1 MSLSNRQTTIP
12 RRNVETLLRYWS
24 YSCWKYYSDALGNGS
39 MTDSWYINLSNKCTL
54 NNLFVWMNVHW
65 AFICFRCT
73 SFPAFQYHDVMKKKS
88 DKGHL
93 IQRRDI
99 LFSPRCG
106 DTTSCIRHVIS
117 DRLLSW
123 ISKESLHNV
132 R

>member
-1 MSLSNRQTTIP
+1 MSLSHRQTTIP
-12 RRNVETLLRYWS
+12 RWNVENFLGIGS
-24 YSCWKYYSDALGNGS
+24 YSCWKYESDALGNGS

-65 AFICFRCT
+65 TFFCFRWT

-88 DKGHL
+88 DKEHL
-93 IQRRDI
+93 MQRRDI

-106 DTTSCIRHVIS
+106 DTTSCTRHLIS

-123 ISKESLHNV
+123 ISKESLYDA